1 VAGSSDWFK
10 QSYVTYSNQAKQ
22 ALVNVSSGTLESF
35 GAVSAETVREMAEGT
50 AQQTGAQCTVAI
62 SGIAGPG
69 GGSEEKPVGTVWFG
83 FYLSGVT
90 DTIRRQFEGDREAV
104 RTQAIEFVIATLH
117 HRLVAK

>member
-1 VAGSSDWFK
+1 ML
-10 QSYVTYSNQAKQ
+10 VTKPLINLAQCR
-22 ALVNVSSGTLESF
+22 G
-35 GAVSAETVREMAEGT
+35 ETVREMAEGT
-50 AQQTGAQCTVAI
+50 ARQSAAQCTAAI

-83 FYLSGVT
+83 FYLNGVT